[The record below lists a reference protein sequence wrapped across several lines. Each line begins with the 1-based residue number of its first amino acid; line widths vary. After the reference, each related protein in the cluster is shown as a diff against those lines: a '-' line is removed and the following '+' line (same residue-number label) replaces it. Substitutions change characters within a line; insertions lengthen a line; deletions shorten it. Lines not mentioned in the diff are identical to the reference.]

1 MGSGTLCTITHKPSL
16 FLHICDLSS
25 NLCSFIMGLKFSK
38 KRDAPVNSAE
48 GAEEPAAARPEGV
61 EDQPGT
67 TQEGEAGEKQDLDVV
82 VMKPATPVASLPNE
96 DCVWE
101 CKEVKEGEEAESKDA
116 PADPLVPEPTTEA
129 DPDPATG
136 AQVVPP
142 EPEPAMNPA
151 GSLPVDPEPAPE
163 AQAHKDIV
171 TVMTVPDPVMTSPAL
186 GDLGDP
192 APGPN
197 PTPASVNPDDECHN
211 KCEETSESLEEQMEA
226 EQLRNDVDEGSLD
239 RLLENLELTGSDLVA
254 DVIPADTETCDD
266 TPDMS
271 T

>member
-1 MGSGTLCTITHKPSL
+1 
-16 FLHICDLSS
+16 
-25 NLCSFIMGLKFSK
+25 MGLKFSK

-48 GAEEPAAARPEGV
+48 GAEEPAAAQPEGA

-67 TQEGEAGEKQDLDVV
+67 VQEGEAGDKQDLDVV

-101 CKEVKEGEEAESKDA
+101 CKEGEEAESKDV
-116 PADPLVPEPTTEA
+116 PADPLVPEPTA
-129 DPDPATG
+129 DANPDPAVG

-142 EPEPAMNPA
+142 EPEPAINPA
-151 GSLPVDPEPAPE
+151 GSLHVDPEPAPE
-163 AQAHKDIV
+163 AQAHKDTV
-171 TVMTVPDPVMTSPAL
+171 TVATVPDPVMTSPAL
-186 GDLGDP
+186 GNLGDP
-192 APGPN
+192 APGPD
-197 PTPASVNPDDECHN
+197 PTPALVNPDDEHH

-226 EQLRNDVDEGSLD
+226 EQLRNDVDEGSVD
-239 RLLENLELTGSDLVA
+239 RLLEKLELTGSDLVA

>member
-1 MGSGTLCTITHKPSL
+1 
-16 FLHICDLSS
+16 
-25 NLCSFIMGLKFSK
+25 MGLKFSK

-48 GAEEPAAARPEGV
+48 GAEEPAAARPEGA

-67 TQEGEAGEKQDLDVV
+67 AQEGEAGDKQDLDVV

-101 CKEVKEGEEAESKDA
+101 HKEVKEGEEAESKDA

-136 AQVVPP
+136 AQVAPP
-142 EPEPAMNPA
+142 EPEPAINPA
-151 GSLPVDPEPAPE
+151 GSLPVDPEPT
-163 AQAHKDIV
+163 QAHKDTVTIV
-171 TVMTVPDPVMTSPAL
+171 TVPEPVMTSPAL

-192 APGPN
+192 APGPD
-197 PTPASVNPDDECHN
+197 PTPASVNECHN
-211 KCEETSESLEEQMEA
+211 KCEETSESLEEQMEV
-226 EQLRNDVDEGSLD
+226 EQLRNDVDEGSVD

-254 DVIPADTETCDD
+254 DVIPADTETRDD

-271 T
+271 A